1 MKIAVFGS
9 TGPSG
14 QLIVKYAL
22 SKGFEVMAYARN
34 PSKISFQ
41 DKNLTVIEGTLGDIT
56 AIERTVSEAQ
66 AVISILGATT
76 NVKTTELSDGT
87 QNIIDAMKKY
97 NVRRLIA
104 MGTASV
110 DDANDRHSFK
120 FRLLVKIVKSLIPGA
135 YNEIRRIGNLVK
147 QSGLDWTLVRLAVL
161 ANGPAKGIKHVGYYG
176 KDNIILMVTR
186 ADLARFFVD
195 QVESREYIQKAPA
208 ISN

>member
-22 SKGFEVMAYARN
+22 SKGYEVIAYARN
-34 PSKISFQ
+34 PSKINFQ
-41 DKNLTVIEGTLGDIT
+41 NKNLTVIEGTLSDIT
-56 AIERTVSEAQ
+56 AIECAVSGVQ
-66 AVISILGATT
+66 AVVSILGATT

-87 QNIIDAMKKY
+87 QNIIDAMKKH
-97 NVRRLIA
+97 NVRRLVA

-110 DDANDRHSFK
+110 EDANDRPVWK

-135 YNEIRRIGNLVK
+135 YNEIRRIGSQVK
-147 QSGLDWTLVRLAVL
+147 QSSLDWTLVRLAML
-161 ANGPAKGIKHVGYYG
+161 TNGPAKGIKHVGYYG
-176 KDNIILMVTR
+176 IDNINLTVTR
-186 ADLARFFVD
+186 ADLAKFFVD
-195 QVESREYIQKAPA
+195 QLENREYIQKAPA

>member
-22 SKGFEVMAYARN
+22 SKGYEVTAYARN
-34 PSKISFQ
+34 PSKINFQ
-41 DKNLTVIEGTLGDIT
+41 DKNLTVIEGTLSDIP
-56 AIERTVSEAQ
+56 AIEHAVSGAQ
-66 AVISILGATT
+66 AVVSILGATT
-76 NVKTTELSDGT
+76 NVKNTELSDGT

-97 NVRRLIA
+97 HVRRLVA

-110 DDANDRHSFK
+110 DDANDRPVWK

-135 YNEIRRIGNLVK
+135 YNEIRRIGSRVK
-147 QSGLDWTLVRLAVL
+147 QSGLDWTLIRLAML

-176 KDNIILMVTR
+176 IDDINLTVTR
-186 ADLARFFVD
+186 ADLAKFFVD
-195 QVESREYIQKAPA
+195 QVENSEYIQKAPA

>member
-22 SKGFEVMAYARN
+22 SKGYEVVAYARN

-41 DKNLTVIEGTLGDIT
+41 DKNLTIIKGTLSDIP
-56 AIERTVSEAQ
+56 AIESTVNGVH
-66 AVISILGATT
+66 AVVSILGPST

-87 QNIIDAMKKY
+87 RNIIDAMKKF
-97 NVRRLIA
+97 NVRRLVA

-110 DDANDRHSFK
+110 DDENDLPVLK
-120 FRLLVKIVKSLIPGA
+120 FRLLVKIVKSVIPGA
-135 YNEIRRIGNLVK
+135 YREIRLIGNLVK
-147 QSGLDWTLVRLAVL
+147 QSGLDWTLIRLGMLTNKAFTGKVN
-161 ANGPAKGIKHVGYYG
+161 AGYFG
-176 KDNIILMVTR
+176 KDKINIGISR
-186 ADLARFFVD
+186 ADLAAFFVD
-195 QVESREYIQKAPA
+195 QVENATYINKAPA